1 VAETRTI
8 RKLIAISLVMLCCA
22 AGGSICFA
30 QDETPKEPR
39 ALPEEKPVADKHELF
54 RKYIVDS
61 LGPEGVL
68 GAALTAG
75 FDQVRNSPIAWG
87 DGTPGYSK
95 RWASN
100 YAESAIGDTTKY
112 ALARMLH
119 QDPSFQRCQ
128 CTGFGP
134 RLGHAVTS
142 VFKARN
148 VEGEWVWSPAV
159 GAGIVAS
166 SVIPAATW
174 YPYESGTRDGL
185 KHTGTAIA
193 SKIGVRVF
201 REFVHIPRVFQ

>member
-1 VAETRTI
+1 M
-8 RKLIAISLVMLCCA
+8 AISLVTLSCS
-22 AGGSICFA
+22 AGGFVCFA
-30 QDETPKEPR
+30 QEETPKEP
-39 ALPEEKPVADKHELF
+39 APLPEEKPVADKHELF
-54 RKYIVDS
+54 RKYIVNS
-61 LGPEGVL
+61 LGPEGML
-68 GAALTAG
+68 SAALSAG
-75 FDQVRNSPIAWG
+75 FDQIRNSPGDWG
-87 DGTPGYSK
+87 GGSPGYTK

-119 QDPSFQRCQ
+119 QDPSFQRCR

-134 RLGHAVTS
+134 RLGHAVGS

-148 VEGEWVWSPAV
+148 IDGEWVWSPAV

-174 YPYESGTRDGL
+174 YPYENGTRDGL
-185 KHTGTAIA
+185 KHAGTAIA

-201 REFVHIPRVFQ
+201 REFVHIPKILQ

>member
-1 VAETRTI
+1 VLVALFCTTG
-8 RKLIAISLVMLCCA
+8 A
-22 AGGSICFA
+22 SICFA
-30 QDETPKEPR
+30 QQETPKEPA

-54 RKYIVDS
+54 RKYIVNS

-68 GAALTAG
+68 GAALSAG
-75 FDQVRNSPIAWG
+75 FDQVRNSPTVWG
-87 DGTPGYSK
+87 GGAPGYSK
-95 RWASN
+95 RWASD

-112 ALARMLH
+112 AFARMLH

-134 RLGHAVTS
+134 RFGHAVSS

-148 VEGEWVWSPAV
+148 IDGEWVWSPAV

-174 YPYESGTRDGL
+174 YPYENGTRDGL

-193 SKIGVRVF
+193 AKIGVRVF
-201 REFVHIPRVFQ
+201 REFVHIPKILQ